1 MKIKSTNSKIKFFA
15 PGIFLIIAVLMW
27 IISLLFNNPTA
38 NQEKD
43 IDRGSSSQDET
54 VEIEPILLNTMKV
67 EFPGK
72 DISELG
78 VWVAQSPKELSQG
91 LSVVDELK
99 EDQGMLFV
107 FSYLDEHAF
116 WMKDMKFPI
125 DIIWL
130 DSEKKI
136 VSIKENADPKN
147 FPESYQ
153 PTSPALYVLEVTD
166 GFTKK
171 HSLKEG
177 YQLEWNITE

>member
-1 MKIKSTNSKIKFFA
+1 MEIKSTNNKIKFFA
-15 PGIFLIIAVLMW
+15 PGIFLLIAALMW
-27 IISLLFNNPTA
+27 IISLLFNNPIA
-38 NQEKD
+38 NQEKNSGQ
-43 IDRGSSSQDET
+43 GSNSQDEIS
-54 VEIEPILLNTMKV
+54 EIEPVSLDTIKV
-67 EFPGK
+67 EFLGK
-72 DISELG
+72 EIPEIN
-78 VWVAQSPKELSQG
+78 VWLARSPKELSQG
-91 LSVVDELK
+91 LSIVDELK

-147 FPESYQ
+147 FPENYQ

-177 YQLEWNITE
+177 DQLEWNITE